1 MVGQP
6 FKAGIWSRGL
16 KPSATLSRHSV
27 TTLHSNPPIFRQ
39 HLTIFHASAV
49 RNEATSKLRPDKTS
63 TTVWPAKCAG

>member
-1 MVGQP
+1 MVAQP

-27 TTLHSNPPIFRQ
+27 TTLHSNPPKLRQ
-39 HLTIFHASAV
+39 HFTIFHASAV

-63 TTVWPAKCAG
+63 TTVWLAKRSA